1 MRITGQ
7 LIDASNG
14 THLWAD
20 RFDGGIE
27 DIFDLQDQV
36 TASVVGAIAPKLEQ
50 AEIARA
56 RRKRSDSLDAYDLYL
71 RALPH
76 VHANS
81 LDEMK
86 LALPLLEKALAIDPD
101 YAIAHAYA
109 AWCREQMFTHG
120 DHDADDRSAALRHA
134 RAALARER
142 DDSSALAIG
151 GFIVAMLDRDF
162 STA

>member
-1 MRITGQ
+1 
-7 LIDASNG
+7 
-14 THLWAD
+14 
-20 RFDGGIE
+20 
-27 DIFDLQDQV
+27 
-36 TASVVGAIAPKLEQ
+36 
-50 AEIARA
+50 
-56 RRKRSDSLDAYDLYL
+56 
-71 RALPH
+71 
-76 VHANS
+76 
-81 LDEMK
+81 MK

-120 DHDADDRSAALRHA
+120 GHDADDRSAALRHA

-162 STA
+162 STALMLSTSRSRSTATPPLHTASAPWFVLCMTTTTPGSSRRSVRCD